1 MAKYRPL
8 SHLSMLS
15 SMTRITP
22 VLATIHDYVHREF
35 QRSNFVNV
43 FQRGV
48 CIWGTVWR
56 SSLEVCLT
64 PMDRNG
70 YNKTNN
76 LTSNCKTEYAIMLFQ
91 NVLWHPFLCDTIHAG
106 ESESLTPADQ
116 KTFWSTAFT
125 RLIFKSN
132 FLSVFFGNNRISG
145 YNRQTVG
152 RLQATAHATANCIPV
167 CYFQSPDR
175 PQCGYGPLWLG
186 TTTLTIQQGLFG
198 YSVFKW

>member
-1 MAKYRPL
+1 
-8 SHLSMLS
+8 MLS

-76 LTSNCKTEYAIMLFQ
+76 LTSNGKTEYAITLFQ
-91 NVLWHPFLCDTIHAG
+91 NVLRHPFLCDTIHAG

-116 KTFWSTAFT
+116 KNVLEHCIYPA
-125 RLIFKSN
+125 IFKSN
-132 FLSVFFGNNRISG
+132 FISDFFFWQLDGYRQQRMLLLIVFQYAIFKVPTDPN
-145 YNRQTVG
+145 VG
-152 RLQATAHATANCIPV
+152 T
-167 CYFQSPDR
+167 
-175 PQCGYGPLWLG
+175 GPSNWEPPH
-186 TTTLTIQQGLFG
+186 
-198 YSVFKW
+198 